1 VRSGV
6 YVRITGRE
14 LLKVLTMN
22 LVLQILQVGI
32 GFVGHFVQLRVDE
45 PEFLGK
51 VLAQVLLVGA
61 EDSSAIGSAVYQR
74 SSHLLSRLICPEG

>member
-1 VRSGV
+1 MVRSGV

-32 GFVGHFVQLRVDE
+32 GFVGHFLQLRVDE

-61 EDSSAIGSAVYQR
+61 EDSLAIDSAMYIRGAHIS
-74 SSHLLSRLICPEG
+74 

>member
-14 LLKVLTMN
+14 LLEVLTVN
-22 LVLQILQVGI
+22 LVLQNLQLDI
-32 GFVGHFVQLRVDE
+32 GFVSHFAQLRVDE
-45 PEFLGK
+45 SEFLGK

-61 EDSSAIGSAVYQR
+61 GDSSAIDSAVYIRR
-74 SSHLLSRLICPEG
+74 SSHLLS